1 MNARFLIMVVMMCF
15 IFGCAKND
23 PTPTAPAAPWWT
35 PYSRCEIV
43 INGIDSVDAYRRLFT
58 GGMSIT
64 TERMHFSAVEEERTS
79 YERSSWYLEASAS
92 KLTSLDS
99 ASFALSRSGRDST
112 VLIQMTFGAV
122 EAGAHTDSTREFV
135 VRGKAVQSLVKTVST
150 QGFPSDRLS
159 SWNRPVMFSTN
170 DHSELRFTFRR

>member
-1 MNARFLIMVVMMCF
+1 MSVRTFIGLAVTCV

-23 PTPTAPAAPWWT
+23 PTPTAPAAAWWT

-64 TERMHFSAVEEERTS
+64 TVRMHFSAVEEEQTS
-79 YERSSWYLEASAS
+79 YERSWWYLEASAS

-99 ASFALSRSGRDST
+99 GRFSLSRSGRDST

-122 EAGAHTDSTREFV
+122 ETGALTDSTREFV
-135 VRGKAVQSLVKTVST
+135 VRGKAVQSFVKTVST
-150 QGFPSDRLS
+150 QGFSSDRVS

-170 DHSELRFTFRR
+170 DHSELRFTFRK